1 MDGVSPMQLLKDKKA
16 LITGGTA
23 GIGKEIALAFAMQ
36 GAHVA
41 IFGTNAERA
50 AQVIQELEQAKGS
63 SEQQFQSFIV
73 DVSDK
78 SSVEAG
84 IQELLAKWGQVD
96 ILVNNAGITRD
107 GLLMQMSEEDWDQ
120 VIDVNL
126 KSVYNTCK
134 SLVRPMLKA
143 KKGKIINISSV
154 IGLIGNAGQAN
165 YAASKSGMIG
175 FTKALAVELATRK
188 ICVNCIAPGFI
199 QTRMTDALTEGQKEG
214 ILKKIPMGR
223 LGDPKDIANAAVFL
237 ASHLSDYITG
247 QVLTVDGGM
256 VM

>member
-1 MDGVSPMQLLKDKKA
+1 MQLLKAKKA

-23 GIGKEIALAFAMQ
+23 GIGKEIAIAFAKQ
-36 GAHVA
+36 GADVA

-50 AQVIQELEQAKGS
+50 AQVLQALEQAKLLP
-63 SEQQFQSFIV
+63 EQRFESFIV
-73 DVSDK
+73 NVSEK
-78 SSVEAG
+78 QSVESA
-84 IQELLAKWGQVD
+84 IQLLIGKWGQID

-107 GLLMQMSEEDWDQ
+107 GLLMRMSEEDWDQ

-126 KSVYNTCK
+126 KSVYNTCQA
-134 SLVRPMLKA
+134 LVRPMIKA
-143 KKGKIINISSV
+143 KGGKIINISSV
-154 IGLIGNAGQAN
+154 VGLTGNAGQAN

-175 FTKALAVELATRK
+175 FTKALAQELATRN

-199 QTRMTDALTEGQKEG
+199 QTQMTDVLNEGQKEG
-214 ILKKIPMGR
+214 LLKKIPMGR
-223 LGDPKDIANAAVFL
+223 MGVPQDIANAAVFL
-237 ASHLSDYITG
+237 ASNLSDYVTG